1 MLCLACAEEA
11 SSRGKHSSTFEVLR
25 IDLLTGENTDNSKY
39 KSTELRKKKN
49 PTREKSRKCYR
60 VLIKKENIILR
71 ESIEPGYVLNGWAAV
86 PVCFPD
92 AVIKY

>member
-39 KSTELRKKKN
+39 KEHRAQEEKKS

-60 VLIKKENIILR
+60 VLIKKEIILR

-92 AVIKY
+92 AVIKH

>member
-39 KSTELRKKKN
+39 KSTELRKKKI
-49 PTREKSRKCYR
+49 PQEKRAG
-60 VLIKKENIILR
+60 NAT
-71 ESIEPGYVLNGWAAV
+71 GY
-86 PVCFPD
+86 
-92 AVIKY
+92 